1 MAIEQIKVGFDN
13 FSYII
18 YDLKSKESA
27 IVDPSTNIEYQVD
40 FLNSNKLDLK
50 YIINTHHHIDHMSK
64 NKELSRLFPKT
75 KIIVSKA
82 YKRMLEKNSKIK
94 VSESYKLKLGN
105 ITLKFLITP
114 GHTTDG
120 LCIIID
126 DEAIITGDTLFIDD
140 CGRADLLGSNI
151 TDLFNS
157 LQKIKKLSDS
167 IVVYP
172 GHDYGPKP
180 FDSLGN
186 QKITNKSLLAKDLYE
201 FSKIS

>member
-1 MAIEQIKVGFDN
+1 M
-13 FSYII
+13 
-18 YDLKSKESA
+18 
-27 IVDPSTNIEYQVD
+27 
-40 FLNSNKLDLK
+40 
-50 YIINTHHHIDHMSK
+50 
-64 NKELSRLFPKT
+64 
-75 KIIVSKA
+75 
-82 YKRMLEKNSKIK
+82 
-94 VSESYKLKLGN
+94 
-105 ITLKFLITP
+105 
-114 GHTTDG
+114 
-120 LCIIID
+120 CIIID